1 MLEIRN
7 LGVKLGGK
15 AIITDVSLE
24 LNPHDI
30 LMIVGPNGAGKSTLI
45 RAVMQLYPYTGRV
58 LLDGEDLSRLKPR
71 QLAARMGVLAQRHQ
85 LQFPQTVREVV
96 RLGRYAHQKSLFNT
110 LDGADLGKIEAA
122 LERTGLTSLAHRSV
136 LTLSGGELQRVFLAQ
151 LLAQDPDILILDEPT
166 NHLDLKY
173 QIAMFDIVKEWS
185 RADGKAVIA
194 VVHDLNTVFAY
205 GTRAVLMDK
214 GRVFASGDVD
224 QVLTPDNLNEVYQVN
239 VAHWMKNLMEHWG

>member
-15 AIITDVSLE
+15 AIITDVSLK

-45 RAVMQLYPYTGRV
+45 RAVMQFYPYTGSV
-58 LLDGEDLSRLKPR
+58 LLDGEELSKLKPR

-85 LQFPQTVREVV
+85 LQFPQTVFEVV
-96 RLGRYAHQKSLFNT
+96 RLGRYAHQKGLFDSL
-110 LDGADLGKIEAA
+110 DAADNEKIDMA
-122 LERTGLTSLAHRSV
+122 LERTGLAPLAHRSV

-173 QIAMFDIVKEWS
+173 QIAMFDIVNEWS
-185 RADGKAVIA
+185 KADGKAVIA

-205 GTRAVLMDK
+205 GTRAALMNK
-214 GRVFASGDVD
+214 GRVFASGDVS
-224 QVLTPDNLNEVYQVN
+224 QVLTPENLNEVYQVN